1 MAHLEAMQSK
11 WASLGCIIWAVL
23 RASSKINSV
32 PKYTKMYTSSFY
44 KKMFKKDLPTS
55 AKKIL
60 KLDVRII
67 NSLLCPN
74 LIKIFFLSVQSFPGY
89 EKWAK

>member
-1 MAHLEAMQSK
+1 
-11 WASLGCIIWAVL
+11 
-23 RASSKINSV
+23 
-32 PKYTKMYTSSFY
+32 
-44 KKMFKKDLPTS
+44 MFKKDLPTS

-74 LIKIFFLSVQSFPGY
+74 LIKIFFFIISIVSRVQ
-89 EKWAK
+89 KWAK

>member
-1 MAHLEAMQSK
+1 
-11 WASLGCIIWAVL
+11 
-23 RASSKINSV
+23 
-32 PKYTKMYTSSFY
+32 
-44 KKMFKKDLPTS
+44 MFKKDLPTS

-74 LIKIFFLSVQSFPGY
+74 LIKIFFFYHFNRFPGI
-89 EKWAK
+89 KMG

>member
-1 MAHLEAMQSK
+1 
-11 WASLGCIIWAVL
+11 
-23 RASSKINSV
+23 
-32 PKYTKMYTSSFY
+32 
-44 KKMFKKDLPTS
+44 MFKKDLPTS

-74 LIKIFFLSVQSFPGY
+74 LIKIFFLSVQSFPGNPGY